1 MQSAAFEPLCFNNA
15 LRLSVFYLDTDRY
28 LCDMRNPEETK
39 GAILHHAGNLFNLQ
53 GYKATSISNITEAT
67 GYTKGAIYRHF
78 KNKEKLEEQS
88 LVYLMGIMFEKLR
101 TQIKEQ
107 QTASDKL
114 KAIIY
119 FFESY
124 VTKSP
129 IKGGCPLLNVAI
141 EADDNS
147 PHLRKKA
154 HAILEVLK
162 ESIITILANGI
173 TFSQLRKDID
183 KEYYATVII
192 ASLEGAIMM
201 SKLSRTNHDIRII
214 IKHLE
219 ATIKTIEN

>member
-1 MQSAAFEPLCFNNA
+1 
-15 LRLSVFYLDTDRY
+15 
-28 LCDMRNPEETK
+28 MRNSDQTK
-39 GAILHHAGNLFNLQ
+39 GAILHHAGSLFNLQ

-78 KNKEKLEEQS
+78 KSKEKLEEQS
-88 LVYLMGIMFEKLR
+88 LVYLMQIMFEKLR
-101 TQIKEQ
+101 ADIKDR
-107 QTASDKL
+107 QTAGDKL
-114 KAIIY
+114 KAIVY

-154 HAILEVLK
+154 HTILEVLK
-162 ESIITILANGI
+162 ESIVTILSNGI
-173 TFSQLRKDID
+173 KYGQLRKDID

-201 SKLSRTNHDIRII
+201 SKLSKTNHDIRIVI
-214 IKHLE
+214 RHLE
-219 ATIKTIEN
+219 EMISTIEI

>member
-1 MQSAAFEPLCFNNA
+1 
-15 LRLSVFYLDTDRY
+15 
-28 LCDMRNPEETK
+28 MRNPDETR
-39 GAILHHAGNLFNLQ
+39 GAILHHAGSLFNLQ

-101 TQIKEQ
+101 IQIKEKK
-107 QTASDKL
+107 TAGDKL
-114 KAIIY
+114 KAIVY

-154 HAILEVLK
+154 HTILQVLK
-162 ESIITILANGI
+162 ESIITILSNGI
-173 TFSQLRKDID
+173 KFGQLKKDLD

-201 SKLSRTNHDIRII
+201 SKLSKTNHDIRIVI
-214 IKHLE
+214 AHLE
-219 ATIKTIEN
+219 KLISEIETES

>member
-1 MQSAAFEPLCFNNA
+1 
-15 LRLSVFYLDTDRY
+15 
-28 LCDMRNPEETK
+28 MRNPSATK
-39 GAILHHAGNLFNLQ
+39 GAILHHAGGLFNLQ
-53 GYKATSISNITEAT
+53 GYKATSISDITVAT

-88 LVYLMGIMFEKLR
+88 LVYLMGVMFEKLR
-101 TQIKEQ
+101 VQIKEK

-124 VTKSP
+124 VTKPP

-147 PHLRKKA
+147 PHLRKRA
-154 HAILEVLK
+154 HAILDVLK
-162 ESIITILANGI
+162 ESIIVILDNGI
-173 TFSQLRKDID
+173 KFEQIRKDID

-201 SKLSRTNHDIRII
+201 SKLSRTNHDIGMII
-214 IKHLE
+214 RHLE

>member
-1 MQSAAFEPLCFNNA
+1 
-15 LRLSVFYLDTDRY
+15 
-28 LCDMRNPEETK
+28 MRNPDETK
-39 GAILHHAGNLFNLQ
+39 GAILHHAGSLFNVR

-88 LVYLMGIMFEKLR
+88 LVYLTEIMFEKLR
-101 TQIKEQ
+101 IQIKEHE
-107 QTASDKL
+107 TASDKL
-114 KAIIY
+114 KAIFY

-154 HAILEVLK
+154 HAILEVLR
-162 ESIITILANGI
+162 ESIKTILANGI
-173 TFSQLRKDID
+173 KFEQIRKDID

-201 SKLSRTNHDIRII
+201 SKLSRTNHDIGMII
-214 IKHLE
+214 RHLE

>member
-1 MQSAAFEPLCFNNA
+1 M
-15 LRLSVFYLDTDRY
+15 
-28 LCDMRNPEETK
+28 
-39 GAILHHAGNLFNLQ
+39 Q
-53 GYKATSISNITEAT
+53 GYKATSISDITVAT

-88 LVYLMGIMFEKLR
+88 LVYLMGVMFEKLR
-101 TQIKEQ
+101 VQIKEK

-124 VTKSP
+124 VTKPP

-147 PHLRKKA
+147 PHLRKRA
-154 HAILEVLK
+154 HAILDVLK
-162 ESIITILANGI
+162 ESIIVILDNGI
-173 TFSQLRKDID
+173 KFGQLKKDID

-201 SKLSRTNHDIRII
+201 SKLSRTNHDIGMII
-214 IKHLE
+214 RHLE

>member
-1 MQSAAFEPLCFNNA
+1 
-15 LRLSVFYLDTDRY
+15 
-28 LCDMRNPEETK
+28 MRNPSATK
-39 GAILHHAGNLFNLQ
+39 GTILHHAAGLFNLQ
-53 GYKATSISNITEAT
+53 GYKATSISDITEAT

-88 LVYLMGIMFEKLR
+88 LVYLTEIMFEKLR
-101 TQIKEQ
+101 IQIKEYE
-107 QTASDKL
+107 TASDKL

-124 VTKSP
+124 VTKPP

-147 PHLRKKA
+147 PHLRKRA
-154 HAILEVLK
+154 HTILNVLK
-162 ESIITILANGI
+162 ESIIVILDNGI
-173 TFSQLRKDID
+173 KFGQLKKDID

-201 SKLSRTNHDIRII
+201 SKLSRTNHDIGMVIR
-214 IKHLE
+214 HLE

>member
-1 MQSAAFEPLCFNNA
+1 
-15 LRLSVFYLDTDRY
+15 
-28 LCDMRNPEETK
+28 MRNPSVTK
-39 GAILHHAGNLFNLQ
+39 GAILHHAGGLFNLQ
-53 GYKATSISNITEAT
+53 GYKATSISDITEAT

-88 LVYLMGIMFEKLR
+88 LVYLMGVMFEKLR
-101 TQIKEQ
+101 VQIKEKQ
-107 QTASDKL
+107 KAGDKL

-124 VTKSP
+124 VTKPP

-147 PHLRKKA
+147 PHLRKRA
-154 HAILEVLK
+154 HAILDVLK
-162 ESIITILANGI
+162 ESIILILANGI
-173 TFSQLRKDID
+173 KFGQIRKDID

-201 SKLSRTNHDIRII
+201 SKLSRTNHDIGMVIR
-214 IKHLE
+214 HLE

>member
-1 MQSAAFEPLCFNNA
+1 
-15 LRLSVFYLDTDRY
+15 
-28 LCDMRNPEETK
+28 MRNPDETK
-39 GAILHHAGNLFNLQ
+39 GTILHHAGSLFNLQ
-53 GYKATSISNITEAT
+53 GYKATSISDITEAT

-88 LVYLMGIMFEKLR
+88 LVYLTEIMFEKLR
-101 TQIKEQ
+101 IQIKEYE
-107 QTASDKL
+107 TASDKL

-124 VTKSP
+124 VTKPP

-147 PHLRKKA
+147 PHLRKRA
-154 HAILEVLK
+154 HTILNVLK
-162 ESIITILANGI
+162 ESIIVILDNGI
-173 TFSQLRKDID
+173 KFGQLKKDID

-201 SKLSRTNHDIRII
+201 SKLSRTNHDIGMVIR
-214 IKHLE
+214 HLE
-219 ATIKTIEN
+219 ATIKTIQN

>member
-1 MQSAAFEPLCFNNA
+1 
-15 LRLSVFYLDTDRY
+15 
-28 LCDMRNPEETK
+28 MRNRDQTI
-39 GAILHHAGNLFNLQ
+39 GTILHHAGSLFNLQ
-53 GYKATSISNITEAT
+53 GYKATSISHITDAT
-67 GYTKGAIYRHF
+67 GFTKGAIYRHF

-88 LVYLMGIMFEKLR
+88 LVYLMGVMFEKLR

-107 QTASDKL
+107 NNAVDKL
-114 KAIIY
+114 MSIIY

-124 VTKSP
+124 ITKPP

-154 HAILEVLK
+154 HTILEVLK
-162 ESIITILANGI
+162 ASIVTILANGI
-173 TFSQLRKDID
+173 KFGQIKKNID

-201 SKLSRTNHDIRII
+201 SKLSRTNHDIQIVI
-214 IKHLE
+214 SHLE
-219 ATIKTIEN
+219 KTIKEIEA

>member
-1 MQSAAFEPLCFNNA
+1 
-15 LRLSVFYLDTDRY
+15 
-28 LCDMRNPEETK
+28 MRNPSATK
-39 GAILHHAGNLFNLQ
+39 GAILHHAGGLFNLQ
-53 GYKATSISNITEAT
+53 GYKVTSISDITVAT

-88 LVYLMGIMFEKLR
+88 LVYLMGVMFEKLR
-101 TQIKEQ
+101 AQIKEK

-124 VTKSP
+124 VTKPP

-147 PHLRKKA
+147 PHLRKRA
-154 HAILEVLK
+154 HAILDVLK
-162 ESIITILANGI
+162 ESIIVILDNGI
-173 TFSQLRKDID
+173 KFGQLKKDID

-201 SKLSRTNHDIRII
+201 SKLSRTNHDIGII
-214 IKHLE
+214 IRHLE
-219 ATIKTIEN
+219 ATINTIEN